1 MVPEGGVLMSLDSV
15 ADPVDPVASSASLG
29 GPVKDPLHARD
40 IRRTELIEAAIRV
53 IVREGP
59 SASMAQMAA
68 EAGVSKPILYRHF
81 CDRADLVAAV
91 AEHTLSDVNDALA
104 RASETGGSVRN
115 LVGSIVDAYF
125 DFIERNA
132 AVYRFLMHRT
142 TLEALDDQLILNGYV
157 RMTGQ
162 RVASLLEEKLRAAG
176 RDVGASEVWGFGISG
191 MVHAVG
197 AWWLE
202 GGDLSRDRVRAHLT
216 DLIVDGLPLHGTG
229 SFIER
234 RHTVTSHGPLGRAV
248 VAGSDGGMQD
258 IAWSSLP
265 MASER

>member
-1 MVPEGGVLMSLDSV
+1 MSLDRAV
-15 ADPVDPVASSASLG
+15 EPVAVPPSFD
-29 GPVKDPLHARD
+29 GPDGAAPRVRD
-40 IRRTELIEAAIRV
+40 VRRVELIEAAIRV

-59 SASMAQMAA
+59 CASMAQMAA

-91 AEHTLSDVNDALA
+91 AEHTLADVDDALA
-104 RASETGGSVRN
+104 RAPESGGSARN
-115 LVGSIVDAYF
+115 LVGSIIDTYL

-142 TLEALDDQLILNGYV
+142 TLDALDDQVILNGYV
-157 RMTGQ
+157 RLTGQ
-162 RVASLLEEKLRAAG
+162 RVASLLEETLRAAG
-176 RDVGASEVWGFGISG
+176 RDVGPSEVWGIGISG

-202 GGDLSRDRVRAHLT
+202 GGDLTRDQLRAHVT

-229 SFIER
+229 FGTER
-234 RHTVTSHGPLGRAV
+234 RRSAASHGLSGRAV
-248 VAGSDGGMQD
+248 GTDPDGGLRD
-258 IAWSSLP
+258 IAWVPLP
-265 MASER
+265 IGAQR